1 MNAVIQA
8 VLSFVLNWLWTKAQ
22 KEIQDALVTAE
33 IEKRVKN
40 VLAEYDKVVMEAEE
54 MKKDGLTE
62 EEKRIIR
69 EKKIALEKALLND
82 IRR

>member
-8 VLSFVLNWLWTKAQ
+8 ILSFVLNWLWTKAQ

>member
-8 VLSFVLNWLWTKAQ
+8 VLSFVLNWLWNKAQ

-33 IEKRVKN
+33 IEKRVK
-40 VLAEYDKVVMEAEE
+40 VILADYDKVVHEAEE

>member
-8 VLSFVLNWLWTKAQ
+8 VLSFVLNWLWNKAQ

>member
-8 VLSFVLNWLWTKAQ
+8 ILSFVLNWLWNKAQ

-33 IEKRVKN
+33 IEKRVK
-40 VLAEYDKVVMEAEE
+40 VILADYDKVVQEAEE

>member
-8 VLSFVLNWLWTKAQ
+8 VLSFVLNWLWNKAQ

-33 IEKRVKN
+33 IEKRVKA
-40 VLAEYDKVVMEAEE
+40 VLAEYDKVVQEAEE

>member
-33 IEKRVKN
+33 IEKRVK
-40 VLAEYDKVVMEAEE
+40 VILADYDKVVQEAEE

>member
-33 IEKRVKN
+33 IEKRVKGI
-40 VLAEYDKVVMEAEE
+40 LEDYDKVVQEAEE

>member
-33 IEKRVKN
+33 IEKRVK
-40 VLAEYDKVVMEAEE
+40 VILADYDKVVMEAEE

>member
-33 IEKRVKN
+33 IEKRVKA